1 MSRPVRSHARRTIT
15 GPIGQPLTI
24 AVKCG
29 QVLVSQR
36 GRISTVV
43 EMKSMIFGSKGQV
56 ACLSCGGTRFVIH
69 DAIVQCRCGE
79 MIGRYLSL
87 CAFANGEAHEGV
99 NAWLTS
105 PSLYKRLLWAVTPS
119 RFYRQDSANRPQVR
133 DS

>member
-1 MSRPVRSHARRTIT
+1 MI
-15 GPIGQPLTI
+15 QLLTI
-24 AVKCG
+24 AARKRASIIAAMGKDRRVA
-29 QVLVSQR
+29 
-36 GRISTVV
+36 
-43 EMKSMIFGSKGQV
+43 EMKNMIFGSKGQV

-69 DAIVQCRCGE
+69 NEIVQCRCGE

-105 PSLYKRLLWAVTPS
+105 PSLYKRLLRAVAPS
-119 RFYRQDSANRPQVR
+119 RFYQRDSANRPPVR